1 MAKREI
7 LLTAYSPV
15 SSNTFKERLNQIE
28 KSIVNLQKAEKSIN
42 EKIEELKKGSNNLDE
57 IEKEENKLVK
67 NCEEIERLKG
77 IQSKLNQSKDKFE
90 KNNPNKEGRVLF
102 DTVNKVWRPK
112 VESVEFECLHL
123 NHAYTTSESA
133 FKELVIP
140 YNKREWVDG
149 KEIEE
154 HEACKIDK
162 VFAFTT
168 KKVRTFTLKDTYD
181 HSGDEIISVDNENVT
196 AGMINEKFIE
206 SRFKAIH
213 KFADNGIEKLEF
225 DHLLVEENSVNPI
238 ASIQSVLNM
247 VELVESYI
255 KDHESDDVTIHV
267 DMSGGFRHIPLILLM
282 VLNILQR
289 TNHNIGKIMYTMLL
303 DGEVKIE
310 QINDIFDMQR
320 FTNGV
325 HEFIEFGSGIELD
338 KFYKLSKAKTDLE
351 DSSAD
356 YDKKISDFT
365 DAVNGF
371 SNAITLSDR
380 NEFRKAVKGIEKAW
394 KNLET
399 DISEYDK
406 AKKLEQ
412 QKREENEKNNEKKK
426 SPSAID
432 NNLGLLQTFSP
443 RIKKEY
449 EQLWETDNELDY
461 ILWCL
466 DHNFVQQA
474 LTLYSE
480 ILPEAVLGG
489 ENPIIRINFE
499 EELLDLHT
507 KTEDTYGFHFWVLNH
522 FNWDKGTNKNNQEN
536 TVEEKTSDEKKPSE
550 EKTKQ
555 SKSDAAL
562 DELRESINVDY
573 IEMPW
578 SNSRK
583 NVEDAILKIQD
594 KMATILQPILD
605 EVNGEEKFLST
616 LKSKVDDF
624 ESKDPKEI
632 YECYIQQICTI
643 INFDDA
649 KLSCLAERNA
659 KLLEEKLDVKKDA
672 DILDV
677 NKLKNALIDKEA
689 QKNLIT
695 SLAKITAYPNRMYD
709 ILVEIQ
715 KELSENSTEKELEG
729 TIKGKQIIEYV
740 KKYNSAVDDYY
751 DRLVTAYILESKIT
765 ANGSVDKVIK
775 EWPINGKAWVN
786 RKKYIQFSQIKNK
799 TIGNIFMPSTYER
812 KVLFPYKLSHLDEN
826 TLIKSLYSYLCA
838 KKVELNSEKWLQK
851 DKEIFS
857 EIKSILMKDVPGIEQ
872 DANWKTLSPKSLNG
886 DLEEKDQNGVSYLDL
901 LILRSIFVP
910 YRFFKQVR
918 NDSVHA
924 RIERNEM
931 INKDKLI
938 ELLEK
943 SVKWIKTLQNSLK

>member
-42 EKIEELKKGSNNLDE
+42 EKIEKLKKGTNNLVE
-57 IEKEENKLVK
+57 IEKEENELVK

-77 IQSKLNQSKDKFE
+77 IKRKLSQSKDEFE

-112 VESVEFECLHL
+112 VETAEFECLHL

-181 HSGDEIISVDNENVT
+181 HSGDELISVDNENVT

-213 KFADNGIEKLEF
+213 KFADNGIEKIEF
-225 DHLLVEENSVNPI
+225 KHLLVEENSVNPI
-238 ASIQSVLNM
+238 ASIQSVLKM

-255 KDHESDDVTIHV
+255 KDHEGDDVTIHV

-325 HEFIEFGSGIELD
+325 HEFIEFGSGIELK
-338 KFYKLSKAKTDLE
+338 KFYELSKAKTDLE
-351 DSSAD
+351 DSSTE

-365 DAVNGF
+365 TAVNVF
-371 SNAITLSDR
+371 SEAITLSDR
-380 NEFRKAVKGIEKAW
+380 NEFREAVKGIERAW
-394 KNLET
+394 KNLEA

-412 QKREENEKNNEKKK
+412 QKRDENEANEENEKK
-426 SPSAID
+426 PSAID

-489 ENPIIRINFE
+489 DNPIIRVNFE
-499 EELLDLHT
+499 EELLDVYNKST
-507 KTEDTYGFHFWVLNH
+507 DIYGFHFWALNH
-522 FNWDKGTNKNNQEN
+522 FNWDKGTNKNNQKEI
-536 TVEEKTSDEKKPSE
+536 VEEKTIIEKKE
-550 EKTKQ
+550 EDDKKKE
-555 SKSDAAL
+555 SKSEIAL
-562 DELRESINVDY
+562 AKLRESINIDY

-578 SNSRK
+578 SHNRK
-583 NVEDAILKIQD
+583 NVEDAILKI
-594 KMATILQPILD
+594 KYKLATILQDRLD
-605 EVNGEEKFLST
+605 EVNENQSFMAQLRST
-616 LKSKVDDF
+616 VDTF
-624 ESKDPKEI
+624 ENKDSKEI
-632 YECYIQQICTI
+632 YDEYIKHIRTI
-643 INFDDA
+643 INFDDE
-649 KLSCLAERNA
+649 KLTRLAEKNA
-659 KLLEEKLDVKKDA
+659 KILEENSDVKKDA

-677 NKLKNALIDKEA
+677 NKLKNALIDKEV

-709 ILVEIQ
+709 ILVKIQ
-715 KELSENSTEKELEG
+715 KELSENPIEKESG
-729 TIKGKQIIEYV
+729 TSIKGKQIIEYV
-740 KKYNSAVDDYY
+740 KKYNSELDDYY

-775 EWPINGKAWVN
+775 EWTINEKPWVN
-786 RKKYIQFSQIKNK
+786 RKRYIQFNQIKNE
-799 TIGNIFMPSTYER
+799 TIADIFMPSTYER
-812 KVLFPYKLSHLDEN
+812 KVLFPYKLSKLDDN

-838 KKVELNSEKWLQK
+838 KKVEVNSEKWLQK

-872 DANWKTLSPKSLNG
+872 DINWKTLSPKSLNG
-886 DLEEKDQNGVSYLDL
+886 DLDEKDQNGVSYLDL

-910 YRFFKQVR
+910 YRLFKQVR

-931 INKDKLI
+931 IGKDKLI
-938 ELLEK
+938 ELLKK